1 MQYIQEA
8 YLIQLNKLG
17 DLLRLH
23 NTDPVSGTHGH
34 FVAAVIIGFHG
45 LAFALSATGNLYNDL
60 IFRGQDNASLVQ
72 AVGQIGVRVISFALG
87 STSGPPADRLYP
99 VDPVGVVTIIPSA
112 L

>member
-72 AVGQIGVRVISFALG
+72 AVGADRCQGDQFLPWA
-87 STSGPPADRLYP
+87 PPAARPPTDY
-99 VDPVGVVTIIPSA
+99 IPWILSV
-112 L
+112 

>member
-72 AVGQIGVRVISFALG
+72 AVGQIGVSDQFRLG

-99 VDPVGVVTIIPSA
+99 WILSV
-112 L
+112 

>member
-72 AVGQIGVRVISFALG
+72 AVGADRCQGDQFRLG
-87 STSGPPADRLYP
+87 LHQRPADRLYP

>member
-72 AVGQIGVRVISFALG
+72 AVGSMASMTSFSRGSSPWKISGNRFIL
-87 STSGPPADRLYP
+87 SSRKSRK
-99 VDPVGVVTIIPSA
+99 V
-112 L
+112 